1 MKASEAHGVQE
12 KIARSSR
19 LIEDIERMLKKA
31 IKSETLSMEE
41 SLESD
46 KYDEV
51 YWDGYAAGE
60 KCLAGKLQDLI
71 RKEREDEDNI

>member
-1 MKASEAHGVQE
+1 MKANEAHEIQE
-12 KIARSSR
+12 KVARSSQ
-19 LIEDIERMLKKA
+19 LIEDIERLLKKA
-31 IKSETLSMEE
+31 IKAETLSMAE

-60 KCLAGKLQDLI
+60 KCLAEELMAVI
-71 RKEREDEDNI
+71 KEGDK